1 MKGIFEN
8 VDQAY
13 ELLSQSLEKA
23 RLEESNLSDG
33 TEIANFILKMFGMSG
48 KKWRHFLNNLAS
60 IDGVR
65 YSEVGSHTGSTLCSA
80 IYKNANIQKIS
91 TLDNWSQFSDENTK
105 NSLQHN
111 VSATATMSGFDKEKI
126 NSIISLFEGD
136 FNTFDFKSLEPID
149 IYFFDGPH
157 KENDQYNGIV
167 KAYDALADISIILVD
182 DWNWGGPKRGTNKAL
197 ENLNLTVHHRCE
209 IFTHPE
215 TYDSKTG
222 AINRFQN
229 SAWHNGVAMFIV
241 SKNK

>member
-60 IDGVR
+60 IDNVR
-65 YSEVGSHTGSTLCSA
+65 YAEVGSHTGSTLCAA
-80 IYKNANIQKIS
+80 IYKNTNIQKIS

-105 NSLQHN
+105 NALIQN
-111 VSATATMSGFDKEKI
+111 VSATASMSGYDEEKI
-126 NSIISLFEGD
+126 DSTISLFEGD
-136 FNTFDFKSLEPID
+136 FNVFDFSELKPID

-157 KENDQYNGIV
+157 KEEDQYNGIV
-167 KAYDALADISIILVD
+167 KAHDSLADIAIILVD

-197 ENLNLTVHHRCE
+197 KTLGLTVHHRCE
-209 IFTHPE
+209 IFTYPE

-229 SAWHNGVAMFIV
+229 SDWHNGVAMFIV
-241 SKNK
+241 SKK